1 MDYAL
6 DGTNLLQMIF
16 IGLFRLA
23 QHYQHLQARLLVK
36 GDQVR
41 FSYHVLFQS
50 LKLYALYKLRAN
62 DSCQNGACEYR

>member
-41 FSYHVLFQS
+41 FSYHVLF
-50 LKLYALYKLRAN
+50 LKVIR
-62 DSCQNGACEYR
+62 SIQINGKRQLSKWDM